1 MLCAFMARPS
11 AITDS
16 EPDSPVASDLQGAVS
31 AWRAW
36 LESERRASP
45 HTLAAYA
52 RDLDGFLGFL
62 GGHLGSAVS
71 LAALSGLGAADFR
84 AWLARRAMAGLQASS
99 IARALSVVRGFFRF
113 LEHRDILHNPAIH
126 SLRTP
131 KLPHHLPKA
140 LEPQEAMALVAA
152 TGDAYGLGPPWVEK
166 RDLALFTLIYGCG
179 LRIGEALGLDR
190 HHMPHSDQMTID
202 GKGGKQRVVPV
213 LGVVKKALEDY
224 LVTCPFAHG
233 PDDPLFVGV
242 RGKRLRAAVAQ
253 KRLRELRPLLGLPET
268 ATPHALRHSF
278 ATHLLAGGGDLR
290 AIQELLGHASLST
303 TQRYTDVDSEHLRGV
318 YRATHPR
325 AKG

>member
-11 AITDS
+11 AIAD
-16 EPDSPVASDLQGAVS
+16 PDPDPLVASDLQGAVS

-52 RDLDGFLGFL
+52 RDLNGFLGFL
-62 GGHLGSAVS
+62 GVHLGGEVGLSH
-71 LAALSGLGAADFR
+71 LAGLRAADFR
-84 AWLARRAMAGLQASS
+84 AWLARRVTRGLQASS
-99 IARALSVVRGFFRF
+99 TARALSVVRGFFRF
-113 LEHRDILHNPAIH
+113 LERRNVLHNPAIH

-131 KLPHHLPKA
+131 KLPHHVPKA
-140 LEPQEAMALVAA
+140 LDVRDAVDLVAA
-152 TGDAYGLGPPWVEK
+152 TGDSYGLGPPWVEK

-190 HHMPHSDQMTID
+190 RHMPHSDQITID

-213 LGVVKKALEDY
+213 LPVVKTALEDY
-224 LVTCPFAHG
+224 LAVCPFAYG

-242 RGKRLRAAVAQ
+242 RGKRLQAAMAQ

-303 TQRYTDVDSEHLRGV
+303 TQRYTDVDAEHLRGI
-318 YRATHPR
+318 YRAAHPR
-325 AKG
+325 ARS